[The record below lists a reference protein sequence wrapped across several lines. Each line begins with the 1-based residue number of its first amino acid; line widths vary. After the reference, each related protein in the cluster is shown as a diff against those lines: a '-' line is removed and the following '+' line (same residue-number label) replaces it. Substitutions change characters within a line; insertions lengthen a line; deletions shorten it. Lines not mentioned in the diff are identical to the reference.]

1 MDSQNKNFWSQP
13 WSFKQGFLFAITF
26 PLLGFIMELS
36 FTHATPDLPSFPSN
50 LIILGSFLLLITLLF
65 FFLRKKAIIQFLSS
79 ISAAIPAIAIFVGI
93 VLLMGLFPQNDEAPF
108 WVKKLE
114 LNQVL
119 DHAMFYFSFA
129 YLVVILMFT
138 VLKRL
143 IPFKIKN
150 GGFLLNHLGLLTIL
164 LAGVFGVGDMYRI
177 KMICY
182 YNQPIWY
189 GTDEYERIYELPLAL
204 ELCDFSIEY
213 YNPEVVAVDNGT
225 GKAIDFK
232 PKPDPFLLENKTIEI
247 AQDIQITV
255 DTLFLYALKMNNTY
269 YPINNMG
276 SSQAARIRVSNT
288 KTGTIIQQGWIASE
302 SFMQPSQFLSL
313 ENYSIF
319 LSPPKPKKY
328 TSVLKLY
335 TPDMQPKHIT
345 LEVNK
350 PYYYKGWKLY
360 QVSYDSAKGEWSEY
374 SVIEAV
380 RDPWLPVVYT
390 GIGMLILGALSMI
403 FQIRKKGTHE

>member
-1 MDSQNKNFWSQP
+1 VDSLNQNFWSQP
-13 WSFKQGFLFAITF
+13 WSFKQGFLFAVTF

-36 FTHATPDLPSFPSN
+36 FTHATPDLPSFPLN
-50 LIILGSFLLLITLLF
+50 LIILGSFLLLISLLF
-65 FFLRKKAIIQFLSS
+65 FLFRKKAVIQFLSS

-93 VLLMGLFPQNDEAPF
+93 VLLMGLLPQNNEAPF

-114 LNQVL
+114 LNHLL

-129 YLVVILMFT
+129 YLIVVLMFT

-150 GGFLLNHLGLLTIL
+150 SGFLLNHLGLLTIL
-164 LAGVFGVGDMYRI
+164 LAGVFGSGDMYRI
-177 KMICY
+177 NMICY

-189 GTDEYERIYELPLAL
+189 GTDEFERIYELPLAL

-213 YNPEVVAVDNGT
+213 YNPEVVVVDNST
-225 GKAIDFK
+225 GKAIGFK

-247 AQDIQITV
+247 AQDIQIKV
-255 DTLFLYALKMNNTY
+255 DTLFLYALKMNNAY
-269 YPINNMG
+269 YPIHNMG
-276 SSQAARIRVSNT
+276 SSQAARVSVFNT
-288 KTGTIIQQGWIASE
+288 TTGTFMQQGWIASE
-302 SFMQPSQFLSL
+302 SFMQPAQFLSL

-335 TPDMQPKHIT
+335 TPNMQPKHIT